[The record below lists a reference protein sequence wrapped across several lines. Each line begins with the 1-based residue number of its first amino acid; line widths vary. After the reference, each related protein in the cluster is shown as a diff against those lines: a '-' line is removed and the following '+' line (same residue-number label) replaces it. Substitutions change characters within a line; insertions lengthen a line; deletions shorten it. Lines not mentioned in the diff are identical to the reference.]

1 MSSVSSPL
9 RREGKRSEHLFLPK
23 TVWACS
29 SVGRALRSQ
38 RRGHGFESHQVHQ
51 KNCAASVACR
61 APHRDG
67 ALGLLRHV
75 GEIRRRSSVGQS
87 VRFTS
92 VRSRVRAPSSPPKK
106 KGLSQKL
113 KIKRMAQPFAMQFCT
128 FRSKYGKI
136 KEKYAKSYAT
146 AVIGIAAALFL
157 CP

>member
-1 MSSVSSPL
+1 MRVPSATGA
-9 RREGKRSEHLFLPK
+9 R
-23 TVWACS
+23 S

-38 RRGHGFESHQVHQ
+38 RRGQGFESLQVHQ

-67 ALGLLRHV
+67 ALGLLPHV

-113 KIKRMAQPFAMQFCT
+113 KIKLMAQPFAMQFCT
-128 FRSKYGKI
+128 FRQNKRK
-136 KEKYAKSYAT
+136 KPQNEAKKSMT
-146 AVIGIAAALFL
+146 KRGSVKSSFLRVIQFHRELV
-157 CP
+157 